1 MFRIHFGETTCA
13 TRIVEYHS
21 VLYDVRDAVF
31 ELSKDVGTMIDAQT
45 VTGTKVLIDPHSHPV
60 RLRKD
65 RDEHQDEQ
73 RDVSHNVAHTDRSL
87 A

>member
-1 MFRIHFGETTCA
+1 
-13 TRIVEYHS
+13 
-21 VLYDVRDAVF
+21 
-31 ELSKDVGTMIDAQT
+31 MIDAQT
-45 VTGTKVLIDPHSHPV
+45 VTGAKVLINPHSHPV